1 MVDYSEQ
8 STNQELDRLR
18 QYKEAE
24 LAVIADAEARRYEI
38 EKQYAE
44 LTSRLKQNSLAA
56 ELKAYQSAAGSM
68 AKLLGLG
75 IKEQAMVMIPFEIA
89 EATMEMGKFLATK
102 DPSHLAASLKHA
114 LAVKQYADAAKT
126 SASADSGSS
135 GAEAGKGSTGAGTSS
150 SGSENIK
157 PPSTSTVIVNI
168 GDGVVTDPKS
178 FARQLI
184 EGLNEAYR
192 DNVNIEFA
200 N

>member
-1 MVDYSEQ
+1 MADYSEQ
-8 STNQELDRLR
+8 NANQDLDKLR

-38 EKQYAE
+38 EAQYAH
-44 LTSRLKQNSLAA
+44 LTSQLKQNSLAA
-56 ELKAYQSAAGSM
+56 ELKAYQSAASSM

-102 DPSHLAASLKHA
+102 DPGHLAASLKHA
-114 LAVKQYADAAKT
+114 LAVKQYAEAAKT
-126 SASADSGSS
+126 SASADSGGGGS
-135 GAEAGKGSTGAGTSS
+135 EAGKGSSGASPSGTDSAS
-150 SGSENIK
+150 SGNKSA
-157 PPSTSTVIVNI
+157 TVIVNI
-168 GDGVVTDPKS
+168 GDGVVTDPKA

-184 EGLNEAYR
+184 DGLNEAYH

>member
-1 MVDYSEQ
+1 
-8 STNQELDRLR
+8 
-18 QYKEAE
+18 
-24 LAVIADAEARRYEI
+24 
-38 EKQYAE
+38 
-44 LTSRLKQNSLAA
+44 
-56 ELKAYQSAAGSM
+56 
-68 AKLLGLG
+68 
-75 IKEQAMVMIPFEIA
+75 
-89 EATMEMGKFLATK
+89 MGKFLATK